1 MANEE
6 FLERNKNRMRQIIG
20 IKFKESGKVYYF
32 DPGDLKLKKDM
43 NVIVD
48 TAMGEEYATVVIPN
62 KEVEDSEVKEPL
74 KKVLRIASYK
84 ERKMFEDYKSREKDA
99 FNKCFEQIRAYELPM
114 KLIEAEYKFDGSK
127 LTFYFSSEKRIDFRE
142 LVKSLAAIFKTRIEM
157 RQIGVRDEVKRLGGN
172 GICGRE
178 LCCCSFLR
186 NFETVSIK
194 MAKEQNMSLNPSKIS
209 GNCGRLMC
217 CLKYEHNVYCD
228 KLKGLPKIGAEVK
241 TADGVGEVSSVETL
255 KEIIRVKF
263 HENGETF
270 YKKYNA
276 KDVIVIKDSS
286 NHDDDKI
293 ETENEEDLKELKK
306 LEELEKQDRKNNE

>member
-1 MANEE
+1 M
-6 FLERNKNRMRQIIG
+6 KQVVG
-20 IKFKESGKVYYF
+20 INFKCPGKMYYF
-32 DPGDLKLKKDM
+32 DPGDFKLEKGM
-43 NVIVD
+43 HVIVD
-48 TAMGEEYATVVIPN
+48 TAMGEEYG
-62 KEVEDSEVKEPL
+62 EVTLANREIEDDKVSEPL
-74 KKVLRIASYK
+74 KKVIRIATTK
-84 ERKMFEDYKSREKDA
+84 EDKMYEEFKAKEKDA
-99 FNKCFEQIRAYELPM
+99 FEQCLSQIKEFDLPM
-114 KLIEAEYKFDGSK
+114 KLIEAEYKYDGSK

-142 LVKSLAAIFKTRIEM
+142 LVKALAAIFKTRIEM

-194 MAKEQNMSLNPSKIS
+194 MAKQQNMSLNPTKIS

-228 KLKGLPKIGAEVK
+228 KLKSLPKIGAEVK
-241 TADGVGEVSSVETL
+241 TQDGVGEVSSVETL
-255 KEIIRVKF
+255 KEVIRVKF

-276 KDVIVIKDSS
+276 KDVVVIKDVAIE
-286 NHDDDKI
+286 DDKI
-293 ETENEEDLKELKK
+293 ETENEEDLKELQK
-306 LEELEKQDRKNNE
+306 LENLEKEEKNT